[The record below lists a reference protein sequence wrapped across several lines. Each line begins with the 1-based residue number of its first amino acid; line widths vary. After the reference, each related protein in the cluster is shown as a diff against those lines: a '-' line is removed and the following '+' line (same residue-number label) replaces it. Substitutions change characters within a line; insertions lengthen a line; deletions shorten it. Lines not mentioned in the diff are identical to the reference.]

1 MFRGLEAAPRCRSR
15 SRTRSRC
22 CCRLRHHSTHR
33 RTTRRLATQ
42 GARGPR
48 WGRCRSLLLSGR
60 TWCVLAGE
68 CTAMSRQSRS
78 SLTVIFFAVLLE
90 ESLVSRVESGG
101 SLDAVLQSQAI
112 GINRVFFHALATST
126 MRLAGGRWRST
137 DLEIGHALPAG
148 ARWVDCDTKGP
159 RHSAGRGCR
168 ATPRGGSPAMPS
180 PGRRSSP
187 RAQLQLPRYPRSSR
201 PHIRVGRR

>member
-1 MFRGLEAAPRCRSR
+1 VFRGLEAAPRCRSR

-68 CTAMSRQSRS
+68 CTAMSRQSTS

-137 DLEIGHALPAG
+137 DLEIGHQLG
-148 ARWVDCDTKGP
+148 RL
-159 RHSAGRGCR
+159 RHERTPTQCARGCR

-187 RAQLQLPRYPRSSR
+187 RAQLQLPRYPRSTL

>member
-68 CTAMSRQSRS
+68 CTAMSRQSTS

-159 RHSAGRGCR
+159 RHSAHEDAEPLLGAVRQQCR
-168 ATPRGGSPAMPS
+168 HA
-180 PGRRSSP
+180 RSA
-187 RAQLQLPRYPRSSR
+187 RAQLQLPRLRSNAAFE
-201 PHIRVGRR
+201 